1 MPYWWKKQR
10 SAAKN
15 ENKSVKKSG
24 DVQKTPVRGND
35 TSGTVTDIPC
45 LTMGTDLKTRL
56 QQLKKTTG
64 NSSDIVIH
72 EIMLGSGNDLP
83 AAVISVDGLDDP
95 KMINENLLEV
105 LMGNPE
111 IDGYLGSEN
120 ILDSIMKH
128 VIKIGGVK
136 KVMNWNDLFSELL
149 SGQSILLIDGVY
161 GGLSISTRGGQQ
173 RAIEEPATEVTV
185 RGPRDS
191 FTESLRV
198 NTSLIRKRI
207 KDPNLWIENFKI
219 GEVTRTDVALMYI
232 KGIANDKVLEEAR
245 KRLNTIKIDAILGS
259 GYIEQLIEDKTYT
272 IFPTMHHSE
281 RPDVV
286 AANLLEGRFA
296 IVVEG
301 SPFVLLAPAVF
312 IQFFQS
318 ADDYYTRFDI
328 ATAIRLLRVLS
339 YLISLVG
346 PAVYVAET
354 TFHQELIPT
363 QLVFVLAAQRE
374 TIPFPAVVEAI
385 GMEIVFEIL
394 REAGLRLPRPI
405 GQTVS
410 IVGALVI
417 GQAAVQAG
425 IVSPAMVIVVSITA
439 IASFATPS
447 FFIAISARL
456 YRFVFMFLAATF
468 GFYGIIIG
476 MIALA
481 VHLTSLRS
489 FGVPYTAPI
498 APFIRSNSG
507 DTVIRVPIWSM
518 SARPRLF
525 SQKNIIRQAEN
536 QKPMPPKQ
544 KSVKNGE
551 QP

>member
-10 SAAKN
+10 NAAKK
-15 ENKSVKKSG
+15 ENKSAKKSR
-24 DVQKTPVRGND
+24 DVQKTPVRGDD
-35 TSGTVTDIPC
+35 TSGTVTDIPF

-56 QQLKKTTG
+56 GQLKKTTG

-72 EIMLGSGNDLP
+72 QIMLGSGNDLP
-83 AAVISVDGLDDP
+83 AAVISVDGLVDP

-173 RAIEEPATEVTV
+173 RAIEDPATEVTV
-185 RGPRDS
+185 RGPRDG

-245 KRLNTIKIDAILGS
+245 KRLNTIKIDAILDS

-346 PAVYVAET
+346 PAVYVAVT

-363 QLVFVLAAQRE
+363 QLVFALAAQRE

-425 IVSPAMVIVVSITA
+425 LVSPAMVIAVSITG

-456 YRFVFMFLAATF
+456 YRFVFTFLAATF

-476 MIALA
+476 MITLA

-489 FGVPYTAPI
+489 FGVPYMAPI

-507 DTVIRVPIWSM
+507 DTVIRAPLWSM

>member
-15 ENKSVKKSG
+15 KNKSAKKSG

-45 LTMGTDLKTRL
+45 LTMGTDLKTCI

-173 RAIEEPATEVTV
+173 RAIEEPAIEVTV

-245 KRLNTIKIDAILGS
+245 KRLNTIKIDAILDS

-346 PAVYVAET
+346 PAVYVAVT

-363 QLVFVLAAQRE
+363 QLVFALAAQRE

-425 IVSPAMVIVVSITA
+425 LVSPAMVIVVSITA

-476 MIALA
+476 MITLA

-489 FGVPYTAPI
+489 FGVPYMAPI
-498 APFIRSNSG
+498 APFIRSNSR
-507 DTVIRVPIWSM
+507 DTVIRAPLWSM